1 MEETIMPFSCDLNLD
16 CLIQV
21 ASFQLFMNFVRYY
34 PIAGVAFLI
43 FYMWKKNYFA
53 RFKIQDKYPKAEK
66 IWMEIRQ
73 SAITLIMFSGI
84 GITVYTLIRLG
95 ILKSYMYKDP
105 TMYGGVPYMI
115 LSFILITIW
124 HETYFYWAHRLMHHK
139 KIYKY
144 VHLVHHQSVNPT
156 PVAAYNFH
164 YIEAFFEAIYA
175 VIFTLTVPIYYPV
188 FIIHT
193 FYAMIMNIWF
203 HLGYEF
209 MPKGFAS
216 HWFFKWINTSTHH
229 NLHHQ
234 KFNGNYG
241 LYLNF
246 WDRIMGTNFPYYETY
261 FDNLADKRNTA
272 LPVEN
277 EIHAPA

>member
-1 MEETIMPFSCDLNLD
+1 MEETIMPFSCELNLD

-95 ILKSYMYKDP
+95 VLKGYMYKDP
-105 TMYGGVPYMI
+105 TLYGGVPYMI

-156 PVAAYNFH
+156 PV
-164 YIEAFFEAIYA
+164 EAIYA

-261 FDNLADKRNTA
+261 FDKLVDKRNTA